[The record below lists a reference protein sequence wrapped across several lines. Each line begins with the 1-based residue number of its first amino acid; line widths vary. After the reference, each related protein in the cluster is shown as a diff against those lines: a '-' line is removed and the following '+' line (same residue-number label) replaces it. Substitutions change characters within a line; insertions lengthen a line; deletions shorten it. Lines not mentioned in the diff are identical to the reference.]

1 MSSSPLPDEL
11 TRGPLHFTVLHRPQR
26 RTLEI
31 TVERDGS
38 LSVKAPEGATIAQIE
53 SMIDARSDWIHRKLA
68 EKHTLW
74 GAPVTKQL
82 VEGEGFAYLGRNHR
96 LTLNNAPAS
105 GDTAGVR
112 LERGRLVLSCGLAEG
127 PDEAVEAL
135 RGWYRRV
142 GTPWVQRRI
151 RPWAARLGAG
161 DIEVHVV
168 DLGYRWGSTR
178 GRNRINVHWATLQH
192 RPPLVD
198 YVLVHELAHLHEPH
212 HSPQFWR
219 VVTQAMPDHDDRR
232 RELADIGARTWLGE
246 VE

>member
-1 MSSSPLPDEL
+1 MSSSPLPDQL

-38 LSVKAPEGATIAQIE
+38 LSVKAPEGVTVAQIE

-74 GAPVTKQL
+74 GAPVAKLL

-96 LTLNNAPAS
+96 LTLTRDPVPA
-105 GDTAGVR
+105 DTAEVR
-112 LERGRLVLSCGLAEG
+112 LERGRLVLPRALAEA

-142 GTPWVQRRI
+142 GTPWLQRRT
-151 RPWAARLGAG
+151 RPWAARLGVEG
-161 DIEVHVV
+161 TEVHVA
-168 DLGYRWGSTR
+168 DLGYRWGSTGGR
-178 GRNRINVHWATLQH
+178 GRINVHWATLQH

-198 YVLVHELAHLHEPH
+198 YILVHELAHLHEPH
-212 HSPQFWR
+212 HSPSSGGW
-219 VVTQAMPDHDDRR
+219 
-232 RELADIGARTWLGE
+232 
-246 VE
+246 

>member
-1 MSSSPLPDEL
+1 MSSSPLPDQL

-38 LSVKAPEGATIAQIE
+38 LSVKAPEGVTVAQIE

-74 GAPVTKQL
+74 GAPVAKLL

-96 LTLNNAPAS
+96 LTLTRDPVPA
-105 GDTAGVR
+105 DTAEVR
-112 LERGRLVLSCGLAEG
+112 LERGRLVLPRALAEA

-142 GTPWVQRRI
+142 GTPWLQRRT
-151 RPWAARLGAG
+151 RPWAARLGVE
-161 DIEVHVV
+161 DTEVHVA
-168 DLGYRWGSTR
+168 DLGYRWGPTGGR
-178 GRNRINVHWATLQH
+178 GRINVHW
-192 RPPLVD
+192 
-198 YVLVHELAHLHEPH
+198 
-212 HSPQFWR
+212 
-219 VVTQAMPDHDDRR
+219 RR
-232 RELADIGARTWLGE
+232 CSTVPRSSTTSSSTSWPTCTSRTTHPSSGGW
-246 VE
+246 